1 MLRRAV
7 PLAIV
12 DPSLSVLLVCDH
24 ASARWGGEAILPLHY
39 FRLLRNR
46 GFCVWLVAHSRTRDE
61 LAELFPGEQRI
72 RYIEDSRLDRLM
84 WHIGESLP
92 TRVAYVTTGFVS
104 RLAVQL
110 AQRRVVRELVAAEGI
125 DVVHQPTPVSPREP
139 SMICDVGAPVIIGPM
154 NGGMDYPP
162 AFRRHGSMLE
172 QALLQLGRTSATW
185 LNALLPGKRRAAL
198 LLVANQRTYAA
209 LPRGVCGQVEEL
221 VENGVELDLWAPA
234 GHTRRAREPGMIR
247 FAFVGRLLGLKAVDL
262 LLEAFAIAS
271 FRTPMQ
277 LLIIGDGEERER
289 LSAQTRA
296 LFPTH
301 AVDDP
306 DAPVRFAGWL
316 TQCECAHALA
326 DVDCLVMPS
335 LHDCGGA
342 AVLEAMAMSKPVIA
356 TAWGG
361 PLDYVDASC
370 GVLVEPRDRAALIDG
385 FAQAMVRLA
394 TSPDERALMGRAARQ
409 KIEDHY
415 DWDAKAERILHLYQ
429 RVVASAAACADE
441 ASA

>member
-1 MLRRAV
+1 MRRQAA

-12 DPSLSVLLVCDH
+12 DPSLSVLVVCDH

-46 GFCVWLVAHSRTRDE
+46 GFRVWLVAHSRTRNE

-110 AQRRVVRELVAAEGI
+110 AQRRIVRELVAAEGI

-162 AFRRHGSMLE
+162 AFRRHRSLLE
-172 QALLQLGRTSATW
+172 RALLQLGRTNATW
-185 LNALLPGKRRAAL
+185 LNALLPGKRQAAL
-198 LLVANQRTYAA
+198 LLVANQRTYDA
-209 LPRGVCGQVEEL
+209 LPPGVCGQVEEL
-221 VENGVELDLWAPA
+221 VENGVELDLWAP
-234 GHTRRAREPGMIR
+234 GGQTRPARAPGVIR

-262 LLEAFAIAS
+262 LLEAFAIACA
-271 FRTPMQ
+271 RTPMQ
-277 LLIIGDGEERER
+277 LLIIGDGEERDR
-289 LSAQTRA
+289 LSAQARA

-306 DAPVRFAGWL
+306 DAPVRFTGWL
-316 TQCECAHALA
+316 PQTECARELA

-342 AVLEAMAMSKPVIA
+342 VVLEAMAMSKPVIA

-394 TSPDERALMGRAARQ
+394 SSPAERASMGRAARQ
-409 KIEDHY
+409 RIENHY
-415 DWDAKAERILHLYQ
+415 DWDVKAGRILHLYQ
-429 RVVASAAACADE
+429 RVAASAAVRAAE